1 MATSY
6 QMSKGSSKSHKSLE
20 PKGDMV
26 QNYIDVKKRK
36 RIEKAIKK
44 KTGKS
49 LDELARNYWT
59 PPK

>member
-1 MATSY
+1 
-6 QMSKGSSKSHKSLE
+6 MSKGSSKSHKSLE